1 MKDDAY
7 STWWARLG
15 GVLLAA
21 AVSMT
26 AVEFVEVQKLSSD
39 ELRTR
44 FGLPLSCDPVVTAL
58 ATDPAVKLVTVA
70 IDCRAKPGAPPPTS
84 GQNDRQPPP
93 RPGRG
98 F

>member
-1 MKDDAY
+1 MIGDAY

-15 GVLLAA
+15 GILLAA
-21 AVSMT
+21 FSMT
-26 AVEFVEVQKLSSD
+26 AMEFVEVQKLSSD

-58 ATDPAVKLVTVA
+58 ATDPAVKLITVA
-70 IDCRAKPGAPPPTS
+70 IDCRAKPGAPPQPS
-84 GQNDRQPPP
+84 GPNDRQQPP